1 MLAARFI
8 LLGFF
13 TALAGVAPAADAKK
27 VTYEDDVLPIFRDNC
42 LKCHNPDKLKGDLD
56 LTSFSAVV
64 KGGGSGSTLNSG
76 DPDGS
81 LLFKS
86 ITHAEE
92 PEMPPKSKLS
102 DKEIATI
109 RQWIAGG
116 MLQGANS
123 KALAANKPT
132 VDLALKAGAI
142 GKPDGPPPMPG
153 PLSLEPFVRA
163 TRGSALAA
171 LAASPWAPVVALAGP
186 HQISLYHTGDLEF
199 LGVLPFP
206 EGLPCDVKFSRNG
219 KLLLAGGGRGGHSGL
234 VAVWDLAK
242 AERVITIGDQ
252 FDSVLAADISSDQQ
266 WIALGG
272 PDRILKIYQ
281 TKDGALAH
289 RLKKHTEWVTAVEF
303 SPDSK
308 YLATGDRNGGL
319 VLWEAASGQEMF
331 NLPGHRGAI
340 TAITWR
346 SDSELVA
353 SSSEDGT
360 LKLWKASDGS
370 ALRSINAN
378 PGGSLAA
385 RFTHD
390 GRIVT
395 CGRDNKV
402 QIWDVS
408 GKNLLNLAFTGDL
421 PNRVTFTDDGKK
433 VIGSDWQGQ
442 VTVWDAKTGKP
453 IGELESYP
461 LPVAE
466 RVQQAAR
473 KVADLKIELAKAAA
487 AQVKSATDAQTAQ
500 ATHTR
505 AKTALA
511 EIKKRLAA
519 AQSQE
524 KQTTQALAQTP
535 STADSKQRLTA
546 ASAEITELRQRS
558 AALQKEFALTAQQI
572 AATAKKAAE
581 AKAQHETTQAKL
593 TAAIAAHAKW
603 QAVPPPPKSATG
615 KLSSLD
621 RNPR

>member
-8 LLGFF
+8 SLGFF
-13 TALAGVAPAADAKK
+13 SALVGVAPAADAKK

-64 KGGGSGSTLNSG
+64 KGGGSGATLNAG

-92 PEMPPKSKLS
+92 PEMPPKAKLS

-123 KALAANKPT
+123 KALAANKPA

-153 PLSLEPFVRA
+153 PLPLEPFVRA

-234 VAVWDLAK
+234 VAVWDIAK

-340 TAITWR
+340 TAVTWR
-346 SDSELVA
+346 SDSELFA

-378 PGGSLAA
+378 PGGSLSA

-433 VIGSDWQGQ
+433 VIGSDWQGK

-453 IGELESYP
+453 VGELESYP
-461 LPVAE
+461 PSISE
-466 RVQQAAR
+466 RVQLAAQ
-473 KVADLKIELAKAAA
+473 KVAALKQELSAAAANIAKAEASAKAAA
-487 AQVKSATDAQTAQ
+487 EAEN
-500 ATHTR
+500 R
-505 AKTALA
+505 AKTAVA
-511 EIKKRLAA
+511 DGKTRLSTEAA
-519 AQSQE
+519 AV
-524 KQTTQALAQTP
+524 KKATAALAQDSAAEP
-535 STADSKQRLTA
+535 LKQQLADANARLTA
-546 ASAEITELRQRS
+546 AKTQS
-558 AALQKEFALTAQQI
+558 AALQKTLTSATQQVAAATKKLTEAKGAHDALT
-572 AATAKKAAE
+572 
-581 AKAQHETTQAKL
+581 AKL
-593 TAAIAAHAKW
+593 TAAVASHAKW
-603 QAVPPPPKSATG
+603 QAVPPTPKSTTG
-615 KLSSLD
+615 KLTSVD
-621 RNPR
+621 RPAR